1 MSRLDDL
8 ASRVFRLSNERD
20 PITGAQ
26 AGQEWCEAL
35 LPDLSAER
43 EAEWASQVEFQLRE
57 LDGIVS
63 AGDHDRGLTAE
74 LLGYEMRG
82 IRDDLAA
89 RWSEFTVDA
98 TFVGPSAL
106 LLGVVPKVD
115 LPTDDHLDRYLSRC
129 GNVATYLGQALD
141 RLRGGQS
148 NGRMPTESGIR
159 ASVIQLDSYLR
170 SDEAK
175 DPFIV
180 EPALAD
186 CVTTAARSKISSV
199 VAAVVRPAVQAYRDA
214 LVQEFLP
221 SARSDDQ
228 VGIGHLADGPQ
239 IYAAALRRHSS
250 TDLTAAEIHQLG
262 LEAIEAI
269 AEEVAQIGE
278 SSLGT
283 SRARLIFEHL
293 RAQPDLRFHD
303 ATAMVQLCQAALDR
317 AQAVLPGLV
326 QRLPEAD
333 CRIET
338 MNATESATGAVG
350 YYQPPA
356 THIGRAGTFWL
367 NVRHPAERPRYEY
380 EALTF
385 HESVPGHHVQTALA
399 QEQIGL
405 ADFRRHGYMVA
416 YCEGWAL
423 YTERLCDELGLY
435 SSDLDRLGMLSFAL
449 WRASRLVVDTG
460 LHHLG
465 WSRSQAIE
473 YLYTNTG
480 LSRDNVV
487 NEIDRY
493 IAWPGQATG
502 YYIGYD
508 RIRTLRELAREAAGN
523 AFDLSAF
530 HSRLLELGPMPLALL
545 CQQMKV
551 AAPTLDLGRTRS
563 RS

>member
-1 MSRLDDL
+1 MSTLDDL
-8 ASRVFRLSNERD
+8 ASRVFRLTNERD

-43 EAEWASQVEFQLRE
+43 EAGWASQVDDQLRE
-57 LDGIVS
+57 LDALEP
-63 AGDHDRGLTAE
+63 AGDDEELTAE
-74 LLGYEMRG
+74 LLGHELRG
-82 IRDDLAA
+82 IRDDIAA
-89 RWSEFTVDA
+89 RWGEFTVDA

-115 LPTDDHLDRYLSRC
+115 LPTDDHLERYLQRC
-129 GNVATYLGQALD
+129 SNVATYLGQAVD
-141 RLRGGQS
+141 RLRA
-148 NGRMPTESGIR
+148 GRTHGRTPTECGIR

-170 SDEAK
+170 SGEAG

-180 EPALAD
+180 EPVLAD
-186 CVTTAARSKISSV
+186 GVAPDARSRI
-199 VAAVVRPAVQAYRDA
+199 AAVVSAVVKPAVQAYRDA

-221 SARSDDQ
+221 SARPDDQ
-228 VGIGHLADGPQ
+228 VGVGHLTDGTQ
-239 IYAAALRRHSS
+239 IYAAALQRHSS
-250 TDLTAAEIHQLG
+250 TDLSAAEIHQMG
-262 LEAIEAI
+262 LDAI
-269 AEEVAQIGE
+269 AAIGEEVAQIGL
-278 SSLGT
+278 SAFGT
-283 SRARLIFEHL
+283 SEARSVFDQA
-293 RAQPDLRFHD
+293 RAQPDLRFED
-303 ATAMVQLCQAALDR
+303 TAGMVQLCQAALDR
-317 AQAVLPGLV
+317 AQAALPDLV
-326 QRLPEAD
+326 RRMPEAG

-338 MNATESATGAVG
+338 MSATESETGAVG

-356 THIGRAGTFWL
+356 MDSGRAGTYWL

-399 QEQIGL
+399 QEQTGL
-405 ADFRRHGYMVA
+405 ADFRRHGYVVA

-460 LHHLG
+460 LHEMG

-473 YLYTNTG
+473 FLYTHTG

-487 NEIDRY
+487 NEVDRY

-502 YYIGYD
+502 YYVGYD
-508 RIRTLRELAREAAGN
+508 RIRTLRESARQAAGA
-523 AFDLSAF
+523 AFDLRTF
-530 HSRLLELGPMPLALL
+530 HSRLLELGPMPLSVLERVL
-545 CQQMKV
+545 TDR
-551 AAPTLDLGRTRS
+551 APG
-563 RS
+563 